1 MPGRARPCGKRAD
14 PSGVGHGPRYAY
26 TLGYRARGMTSDP
39 VYIRQLVEPPSGVLR
54 PKGLYTGTL
63 FWWLHIGGW
72 CGVFLVGYLS
82 ALANGKPYEYWT
94 VFLAISVTGFLGTLG
109 LRYLLR
115 ACSDMPP
122 LRIALLMIAPVL
134 VISAAMGLSYAAL
147 SLLQWCGGCKP
158 FKGLGYVTYV
168 AAQLNV
174 VVGWASLYLVITTW
188 RKLRTQT
195 EAALAATAMAHQ
207 AQLKMLRYQLNP
219 HFLFNTLN
227 AISTLVL
234 DRDNATANRMVQ
246 GLSAFLRHSL
256 DADPMQRVTLKQ
268 EIDAIGLYLE
278 IEKTRFAERLRVSVD
293 VEPGCWSALM
303 PSLLLQPLVENA
315 IKYAVAKRIEG
326 GTLGLHALREGDRLR
341 LSVIDDGPGWSA
353 LDDGGVPP
361 DDGTRGNSVGLA
373 NARDRLRVLY
383 GERQSFEVR
392 NRDEGGFMATMTL
405 PFEAGGAPRE

>member
-1 MPGRARPCGKRAD
+1 
-14 PSGVGHGPRYAY
+14 
-26 TLGYRARGMTSDP
+26 MTSDRIS
-39 VYIRQLVEPPSGVLR
+39 IRQHLEPPPDALR
-54 PKGLYTGTL
+54 PKELPAGAM

-72 CGVFLVGYLS
+72 GGVFLVGYLS

-94 VFLAISVTGFLGTLG
+94 VFLGIAATGFLGTLG

-122 LRIALLMIAPVL
+122 LRVALLMVAPVL
-134 VISAAMGLSYAAL
+134 VISAAMGLPYAAI
-147 SLLQWCGGCKP
+147 SLLDWCGGCQP
-158 FKGLGYVTYV
+158 FKGWGYAAYVT
-168 AAQLNV
+168 AQLYV

-227 AISTLVL
+227 AISTLML

-246 GLSAFLRHSL
+246 ALSAFLRHSL

-268 EIDAIGLYLE
+268 EMDAIGLYLD
-278 IEKTRFAERLRVSVD
+278 IEKTRFAERLRVSIDVD
-293 VEPGCWSALM
+293 PACWSALM

-326 GTLGLHALREGDRLR
+326 GTLGLHAQREGDRLR
-341 LSVIDDGPGWSA
+341 LSVIDDGPGWPA
-353 LDDGGVPP
+353 LKDGGVPP
-361 DDGTRGNSVGLA
+361 GNGPHGNSVGLA

-392 NRDEGGFMATMTL
+392 NRDEGGFMVTMTL
-405 PFEAGGAPRE
+405 PFETVGAPRE